1 MNVADV
7 TMPRL
12 SDSMEEGTI
21 LAWLVADGADVQ
33 AGDELVEIETDKA
46 TMVYESERSGVLGI
60 VLGEGETVPVGAVIA
75 SIGDLGESAAPPPG
89 PAEEEAA
96 PVAAG
101 AGTPPSPRGADGR
114 RIPVT
119 PVARRI
125 ALNAGISVETISGS
139 GPGGRVRRRDVEA
152 AIEAGAAEVASPPA
166 SQDLDGTR
174 SELVAVASDG
184 SGVAS
189 AKGAATLL
197 EPTGIEQR
205 ISRRMSE
212 SKATVPDFA
221 LEMEV
226 ECGPLVELREKLR
239 ELSDPAP
246 SLNDLVVK
254 AAAIALRRHPRVNG
268 SYRDGRIELYE
279 RVNVGVAVASSRGLL
294 VPTVFDADKRGLA
307 TIAAR
312 VREVADAVRDGSVS
326 ASDLGGGTFTIS
338 NLGMF
343 GVARFTAVINPPQAA
358 ILTVGTV
365 REKLK
370 LEDEQ
375 VSAVP
380 VMDLTLCCDHRV
392 LDGAAGSEFLVTLR
406 GLLEEPLAMAL

>member
-1 MNVADV
+1 
-7 TMPRL
+7 
-12 SDSMEEGTI
+12 
-21 LAWLVADGADVQ
+21 
-33 AGDELVEIETDKA
+33 
-46 TMVYESERSGVLGI
+46 
-60 VLGEGETVPVGAVIA
+60 
-75 SIGDLGESAAPPPG
+75 
-89 PAEEEAA
+89 
-96 PVAAG
+96 
-101 AGTPPSPRGADGR
+101 
-114 RIPVT
+114 
-119 PVARRI
+119 
-125 ALNAGISVETISGS
+125 
-139 GPGGRVRRRDVEA
+139 
-152 AIEAGAAEVASPPA
+152 
-166 SQDLDGTR
+166 
-174 SELVAVASDG
+174 VASDG
-184 SGVAS
+184 PGVAS

-279 RVNVGVAVASSRGLL
+279 RVNVGVAVASSRGLF